1 MTKSLLDF
9 PLYNKGV
16 SAALSEKEE
25 SDERATCAFKN
36 PPPSNLLLA
45 LGLWPLAFFFALIRR
60 PSLSKPRRFA
70 LAFGSGHWLSVLYLI
85 FLFNLIICFT

>member
-25 SDERATCAFKN
+25 GDERATCAFKI
-36 PPPSNLLLA
+36 PPRQ
-45 LGLWPLAFFFALIRR
+45 I
-60 PSLSKPRRFA
+60 
-70 LAFGSGHWLSVLYLI
+70 Y
-85 FLFNLIICFT
+85 C